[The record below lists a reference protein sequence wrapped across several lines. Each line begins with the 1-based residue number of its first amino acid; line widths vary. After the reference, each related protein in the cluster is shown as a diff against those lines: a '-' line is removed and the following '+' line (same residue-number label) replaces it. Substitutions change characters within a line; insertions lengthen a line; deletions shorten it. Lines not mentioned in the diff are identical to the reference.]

1 MTSRVEV
8 PPEKLP
14 PEGGRSLFRHE
25 GKSLVLFNQ
34 GGALYAIDEGCP
46 HNGASLF
53 GGRLEGRLLRCPA
66 HGLRFDLATGCV
78 PGVSGF
84 GVATYAVEREQGR
97 CFIDLSRS
105 RPQEVLPCTQLQ

>member
-1 MTSRVEV
+1 MSQHVEV
-8 PPEKLP
+8 PAEKLP
-14 PEGGRSLFRHE
+14 SVGGRSLFRHD

-34 GGALYAIDEGCP
+34 GGELFAIDEGCP

-53 GGRLEGRLLRCPA
+53 TGRLEGRLLHCPA

-84 GVATYAVEREQGR
+84 GVATYAVEQHQGR
-97 CFIDLSRS
+97 CIIDLSRP
-105 RPQEVLPCTQLQ
+105 RPQETVPCLQLQ

>member
-1 MTSRVEV
+1 MSQRVEV
-8 PPEKLP
+8 PAEKLP
-14 PEGGRSLFRHE
+14 PVGGRSLFRQD

-34 GGALYAIDEGCP
+34 NGEIYAIDEGCP

-84 GVATYAVEREQGR
+84 GVATYAVELQQGR
-97 CFIDLSRS
+97 CFIDLSRP
-105 RPQEVLPCTQLQ
+105 RPQESIVCLQQQ

>member
-1 MTSRVEV
+1 MSQCVEV
-8 PPEKLP
+8 PAEKLP
-14 PEGGRSLFRHE
+14 PVGGRSLFRHD

-34 GGALYAIDEGCP
+34 NGEIYAIDEGCP

-53 GGRLEGRLLRCPA
+53 SGRLEGRLLRCPA

-84 GVATYAVEREQGR
+84 GVATYAVELQQGR
-97 CFIDLSRS
+97 CFIDLSRP
-105 RPQEVLPCTQLQ
+105 RPQESIVCLQQQ

>member
-8 PPEKLP
+8 PVEKLP

-53 GGRLEGRLLRCPA
+53 GGHLEGRLLRCPA

-78 PGVSGF
+78 PGVKGF
-84 GVATYAVEREQGR
+84 GVATYAVELEQGR
-97 CFIDLSRS
+97 CFIDLSRP
-105 RPQEVLPCTQLQ
+105 RPQGPSVCPQPQ